1 MNLHGIVAGAIA
13 AVNPFQIVSLQ
24 ISIGSTTAADGT
36 QVATFAPAVNVSAQ
50 IQALAFGDL
59 QQVAALNIQGIRRKV
74 YLSGRIDG
82 LVRVANKGGDL
93 ITFSDGTIWKVVLVT
108 EAWPDWTSAIVT
120 MQDETV
126 PMTTIINANTT
137 ISAPGYYEVHTPG
150 VTIGYLPPATWV
162 QQGPV
167 TIKDMTGSST
177 PNIMLTGSYDGANG
191 LVLSIPNEAV
201 VLTWSASSS
210 TMLVSG

>member
-13 AVNPFQIVSLQ
+13 AVNPFRTVSLQ

-36 QVATFAPAVNVSAQ
+36 RVATFAPAVNVSAQ
-50 IQALAFGDL
+50 IQPLAFGDI
-59 QQVAALNIQGIRRKV
+59 QQIDALNIQGVRRKV
-74 YLSGRIDG
+74 YIAGAIDG

-108 EAWPDWTSAIVT
+108 EAWPDWTSASVT
-120 MQDETV
+120 IQDETP
-126 PMTTIINANTT
+126 PMTTIINANAT

-150 VTIGYLPPATWV
+150 VTIGYTPPSGWFR
-162 QQGPV
+162 QGPV
-167 TIKDMTGSST
+167 TIKDMTGSNA
-177 PNIMLTGSYDGANG
+177 PNITLVGSYDGQST
-191 LVLSIPNEAV
+191 LVMNVQGEAV
-201 VLTWSASSS
+201 VLTWSDVSS

>member
-1 MNLHGIVAGAIA
+1 MNLHGIASGYIA
-13 AVNPFQIVSLQ
+13 AVNPPEIVSLQ
-24 ISIGSTTAADGT
+24 ISIGATTAADGT
-36 QVATFAPAVNVSAQ
+36 QVATFAPSVNVSAQ
-50 IQALAFGDL
+50 IQALAYGDL
-59 QQVAALNIQGIRRKV
+59 QQIDALNIQGIRRKV
-74 YLSGRIDG
+74 YIAGRIDG

-93 ITFSDGTIWKVVLVT
+93 ITFSDGTIWKVVLIT
-108 EAWPDWTSAIVT
+108 EYWPDWTSAIIT

-162 QQGPV
+162 QQGSV
-167 TIKDMTGSST
+167 TIKDMTGSSA
-177 PNIMLTGSYDGANG
+177 PSINLIGSYDGASG
-191 LVLSIPNEAV
+191 LALSIPGEAV
-201 VLTWSASSS
+201 VLTWSAASS